1 METELRGITGFRT
14 FGAIVALIYMNCK
27 FVPVPYLGS
36 GLLGVES
43 TLTCFGKHLR
53 RT

>member
-27 FVPVPYLGS
+27 FVPVPYLCS

-43 TLTCFGKHLR
+43 MLMCFGKHLR